1 MIRIRRCQSADVP
14 DVLTFLDRHWKPRH
28 VFTADRELFDWQ
40 YARPD
45 RPGEY
50 AIALAHDDS
59 HDDLVGLLGY
69 LPTRRFDPEL
79 AGDNALWLA
88 LWKVRDDVAGP
99 VGLQLLNDVANSE
112 PHTSI
117 GVIGFQ
123 PPAAAIYKALKFEVG
138 ELRHYVLVNP
148 DVSTFEL
155 AAFGDPPK
163 RRVPDSDLTAVRVDA
178 SNFPAAADG
187 LDLGTR
193 AALAPAK
200 TPEYFRSRFLR
211 HPRYRYG
218 SFAIQREGHA
228 IGLLATRVA
237 THGGRRALRVVD
249 YIGPSEA
256 VPSLGRVILDEVRRV
271 DAEYADVLNWG
282 IDPALFNAAGFAC
295 IDPAGPDIVPNHF
308 EPFER
313 RNATVRFALK
323 SDRPAVLFKGDGDQ
337 DRPNE
342 LIAS

>member
-1 MIRIRRCQSADVP
+1 MIRIRRCQSSDVP
-14 DVLTFLDRHWKPRH
+14 GVLTFLDRHWKTRH

-50 AIALAHDDS
+50 AIALAHDDANG
-59 HDDLVGLLGY
+59 DLVGLLGY
-69 LPTRRFDPEL
+69 LPTRRFDPML
-79 AGDNALWLA
+79 AGNNALWLA
-88 LWKVRDDVAGP
+88 LWKVRDDAAGP
-99 VGLQLLNDVANSE
+99 VGLQLLTDVANSE

-138 ELRHYVLVNP
+138 ELCHYVLPNP

-155 AAFGDPPK
+155 AVFDNLPK
-163 RRVPDSDLTAVRVDA
+163 RPVPASDLTAVRVDS
-178 SNFPAAADG
+178 SNFSAAAEG

-193 AALAPAK
+193 AVLAPQK
-200 TPEYFRSRFLR
+200 TPEYFRSRFLA

-218 SFAIQREGHA
+218 SFVIQREGRA
-228 IGLLATRVA
+228 LGLLATRLA

-256 VPSLGRVILDEVRRV
+256 VPGLGQVVLDEVRRAE
-271 DAEYADVLNWG
+271 AEYADVLNWG
-282 IDPALFNAAGFAC
+282 IDPALFAAAGFAC
-295 IDPAGPDIVPNHF
+295 VDSSGPNIVPNHF

-337 DRPNE
+337 DRPNQPP
-342 LIAS
+342 AP